1 MIDNPKRRPER
12 PSPHPAR
19 GRAPKDA
26 WKSAAESVPDPA
38 PRSAAAPVRVPV
50 PESVAGSAPKPD
62 SAADA
67 TMDAAM
73 DAGSGSPPRPRH
85 GISPRQR
92 SIALLVAGC
101 FFMENLDGTIVSTA
115 APRIGASLGVSA
127 TAIGLV
133 ITAYLLTLAVLIP
146 LSGWLT
152 ARFGARRVFLAAI
165 ALFTLSSLAC
175 ASASGLG
182 ELVALRVVQGAG
194 GAMMVPVGRLVAM
207 SGIAKPDIPRIVS
220 YIVWPALLAPVAAPL
235 LGGVITTY
243 TSWRWLFLI
252 NIPLGVLAF
261 AVAWR
266 LIGGGPMAGVGP
278 LDWLGVVWT
287 SAGLGALTY
296 TGHLLSDPG
305 GAWQP
310 GAGFGAA
317 SLLLLTFAVRH
328 LLRTGH
334 PLIGLDTLRVR
345 SFRASV
351 SGGSSFWVAV
361 SAVPFLLPL
370 LFQEV
375 FGWSAVRS
383 GAMVLFVFVGNLG
396 IKPATT
402 FLFGRFGYR
411 APLVVSGAALAGSMV
426 GCAFLTA
433 GTPLWLIA
441 TLAVIS
447 GAARS
452 LGLTGYSTLAFA
464 DIPPER
470 MRDANTLQATANQM
484 AAGLGVAAAT
494 VALRV
499 GGPIADGLLGRT
511 SQALSYGIAFC
522 LLALAALAAMTG
534 AARLHPGAGDALR
547 RRIPV
552 RAAPAGSSRSRVAQ

>member
-1 MIDNPKRRPER
+1 MVGPQSGRVIDNLHR
-12 PSPHPAR
+12 
-19 GRAPKDA
+19 
-26 WKSAAESVPDPA
+26 
-38 PRSAAAPVRVPV
+38 
-50 PESVAGSAPKPD
+50 
-62 SAADA
+62 
-67 TMDAAM
+67 
-73 DAGSGSPPRPRH
+73 
-85 GISPRQR
+85 ISPRKR
-92 SIALLVAGC
+92 GIALLVAGC

-165 ALFTLSSLAC
+165 ALFTLASLAC
-175 ASASGLG
+175 AAASDLG
-182 ELVALRVVQGAG
+182 VLVALRVVQGAG

-207 SGIAKPDIPRIVS
+207 SGVAKPDLPRIVS
-220 YIVWPALLAPVAAPL
+220 YIVWPALLAPVIAPL

-243 TSWRWLFLI
+243 ASWRWLFLI
-252 NIPLGVLAF
+252 NIPLGILAF

-266 LIGGGPMAGVGP
+266 LIEGGPAAEVTK

-296 TGHLLSDPG
+296 TGHLLSGTG
-305 GAWQP
+305 GSWAAP
-310 GAGFGAA
+310 TAFGAA
-317 SLLLLTFAVRH
+317 SVLLLALAVRH
-328 LLRTGH
+328 LLRAGD
-334 PLIGLDTLRVR
+334 PLIDLGTLRTQ

-351 SGGSSFWVAV
+351 SGGSAFWVAV
-361 SAVPFLLPL
+361 GSVPFLLPL

-383 GAMVLFVFVGNLG
+383 GSLVLFVFVGNIG

-402 FLFGRFGYR
+402 YLFGRFGYR
-411 APLVVSGAALAGSMV
+411 PLLVVSGVALAGSMV
-426 GCAFLTA
+426 CCAFLTA
-433 GTPLWLIA
+433 GTPLWLIGA
-441 TLAVIS
+441 IAVVS

-464 DIPPER
+464 DIPQER
-470 MRDANTLQATANQM
+470 MRDANTLNATANQM
-484 AAGLGVAAAT
+484 AAGLGIAAAT
-494 VALRV
+494 VALRL

-511 SQALSYGIAFC
+511 SAALSYGVAFC
-522 LLALAALAAMTG
+522 LLALAALAAVAG
-534 AARLHPGAGDALR
+534 AARLHPRTGDALR
-547 RRIPV
+547 GRVPAPRE
-552 RAAPAGSSRSRVAQ
+552 RARATRVGPPGAGGDR

>member
-1 MIDNPKRRPER
+1 MLPGPHAERMVDDPKRRPEK
-12 PSPHPAR
+12 PS
-19 GRAPKDA
+19 
-26 WKSAAESVPDPA
+26 
-38 PRSAAAPVRVPV
+38 PRSAPEPTPQFTSESEAERAPEPTPDAVR
-50 PESVAGSAPKPD
+50 SHSAEAPAPGRGPDDGLDARPK
-62 SAADA
+62 A
-67 TMDAAM
+67 TAPHP
-73 DAGSGSPPRPRH
+73 GQRIGPRR
-85 GISPRQR
+85 RAV
-92 SIALLVAGC
+92 ALLVAGC

-115 APRIGASLGVSA
+115 APRMGASLGVSA

-165 ALFTLSSLAC
+165 ALFTLASLAC
-175 ASASGLG
+175 ASASNLG

-220 YIVWPALLAPVAAPL
+220 YIVWPALLAPVIAPL

-243 TSWRWLFLI
+243 SSWRWLFLI
-252 NIPLGVLAF
+252 NIPLGVVAF

-266 LIGGGPMAGVGP
+266 LIEGGPMAGVGA

-296 TGHLLSDPG
+296 TGHLLSDTG

-310 GAGFGAA
+310 AAAFGGA
-317 SLLLLTFAVRH
+317 SIVLLVLAVRH
-328 LLRTGH
+328 LLRAEH
-334 PLIGLDTLRVR
+334 PLIGLDALRVQ
-345 SFRASV
+345 SFRATV

-375 FGWSAVRS
+375 FGWTAVRS
-383 GAMVLFVFVGNLG
+383 GALVLFVFVGNIG

-402 FLFGRFGYR
+402 FLFRRFGYR
-411 APLVVSGAALAGSMV
+411 SLLFVSGATLAGTMV

-441 TLAVIS
+441 ALAVAS

-464 DIPPER
+464 DIPQDR
-470 MRDANTLQATANQM
+470 MRDASTLNITANQM
-484 AAGLGVAAAT
+484 AAGLGIAAAT
-494 VALRV
+494 VALRA

-511 SQALSYGIAFC
+511 SPALSYGVAFC
-522 LLALAALAAMTG
+522 LLALGALAAMAE
-534 AARLHPGAGDALR
+534 AARLRPGTGDALR
-547 RRIPV
+547 GRIPEQTAG
-552 RAAPAGSSRSRVAQ
+552 RAAGEPSRAGR

>member
-1 MIDNPKRRPER
+1 MVRRPQAEHMIDDPNRRPEQR
-12 PSPHPAR
+12 PDQHADQLPDQRSGRRSGPPSGQRSSPQPLT
-19 GRAPKDA
+19 PQ
-26 WKSAAESVPDPA
+26 PPA
-38 PRSAAAPVRVPV
+38 PQQPAPQP
-50 PESVAGSAPKPD
+50 SQLI
-62 SAADA
+62 
-67 TMDAAM
+67 
-73 DAGSGSPPRPRH
+73 

-92 SIALLVAGC
+92 AIALLVAGC
-101 FFMENLDGTIVSTA
+101 LFMENLDGTIVSTA

-165 ALFTLSSLAC
+165 ALFTLASLAC
-175 ASASGLG
+175 ASASDLG

-194 GAMMVPVGRLVAM
+194 GAMMVPVGRLTAL
-207 SGIAKPDIPRIVS
+207 SGIAKPDIPRVVS
-220 YIVWPALLAPVAAPL
+220 YMVWPALLAPVIAPL

-243 TSWRWLFLI
+243 TSWRWLFLM

-266 LIGGGPMAGVGP
+266 LIEGGPVTGVGR

-296 TGHLLSDPG
+296 TGHLLSETG
-305 GAWQP
+305 GAWKP
-310 GAGFGAA
+310 AGFGAA
-317 SLLLLTFAVRH
+317 SIVLLALSVRH
-328 LLRTGH
+328 LLRADH
-334 PLIGLDTLRVR
+334 PLIELSTLRVT
-345 SFRASV
+345 SFRATV
-351 SGGSSFWVAV
+351 SGGSGFWIAV

-383 GAMVLFVFVGNLG
+383 GALVLFVFVGNIG

-402 FLFGRFGYR
+402 YLFLRFGYR
-411 APLVVSGAALAGSMV
+411 SLLVVSAAALAGTMV
-426 GCAFLTA
+426 CCAFLTA

-441 TLAVIS
+441 AVAVVS

-464 DIPPER
+464 DIPQER
-470 MRDANTLQATANQM
+470 MRDANTLNATANQM

-494 VALRV
+494 VALRA
-499 GGPIADGLLGRT
+499 GGPIADGLLGHT
-511 SQALSYGIAFC
+511 SQALSYGVAFC
-522 LLALAALAAMTG
+522 LLALAAVAAG
-534 AARLHPGAGDALR
+534 VAAARLHPGAGDAVRGRVPAQTAR
-547 RRIPV
+547 RSAAD
-552 RAAPAGSSRSRVAQ
+552 RASRASK

>member
-1 MIDNPKRRPER
+1 
-12 PSPHPAR
+12 
-19 GRAPKDA
+19 
-26 WKSAAESVPDPA
+26 
-38 PRSAAAPVRVPV
+38 
-50 PESVAGSAPKPD
+50 
-62 SAADA
+62 
-67 TMDAAM
+67 
-73 DAGSGSPPRPRH
+73 
-85 GISPRQR
+85 
-92 SIALLVAGC
+92 
-101 FFMENLDGTIVSTA
+101 MENLDGTIVATA

-152 ARFGARRVFLAAI
+152 ARYGARRVFLSAI
-165 ALFTLSSLAC
+165 TLFTLASLAC
-175 ASASGLG
+175 ACSGTLG
-182 ELVALRVVQGAG
+182 ELVALRVLQGAG

-220 YIVWPALLAPVAAPL
+220 YMVWPALLAPVIAPL

-243 TSWRWLFLI
+243 ANWRWLFLI

-266 LIGGGPMAGVGP
+266 LIGDDLAGAGRTAVPPP
-278 LDWLGVVWT
+278 LDWPGVVLT

-296 TGHLLSDPG
+296 TGHLLSGTG
-305 GAWQP
+305 GDGSWAP
-310 GAGFGAA
+310 AAGFGVAA
-317 SLLLLTFAVRH
+317 ALLLGFAVRH
-328 LLRTGH
+328 LLRADH
-334 PLIGLDTLRVR
+334 PLIDLRTLRVP

-351 SGGSSFWVAV
+351 SGGSSFWIAVA
-361 SAVPFLLPL
+361 AVPFLLPL

-383 GAMVLFVFVGNLG
+383 GAVVLFVFVGNIG

-402 FLFGRFGYR
+402 YLFARFGYR
-411 APLVVSGAALAGSMV
+411 PLLVVAGLALAGSMV

-433 GTPLWLIA
+433 GTPVWLIGA
-441 TLAVIS
+441 IAIVS

-470 MRDANTLQATANQM
+470 MRDANTLNATAFQM

-494 VALRV
+494 VALRA
-499 GGPIADGLLGRT
+499 GGPIGDAMVGRG
-511 SQALSYGIAFC
+511 SGSAAAYGVAFC
-522 LLALAALAAMTG
+522 LLALGALVAVAGAVRLPPSTG
-534 AARLHPGAGDALR
+534 DAIRGGGVRGRKVRGGTLRGGGLRGGGAGD
-547 RRIPV
+547 
-552 RAAPAGSSRSRVAQ
+552 RVAVSPPGADTAEGR